1 MTSDEQMKYLAQAP
15 GGIHFQEKVRRPLKA
30 RNIETLQIN
39 VGKKCN
45 LSCRHCHVEAGPER
59 TELMSQATLE
69 ACLGIIK
76 DNPIGTV
83 DITGGSPEMN
93 PGLPW
98 FLGAVS
104 ELNRRIMVR
113 SNLVILTEANYA
125 RFIEIYAKHGIE
137 VVSSL
142 PAYDVDKFERQRGE
156 KTFDRVIEAIRKLNQ
171 TGYGRPGSGLI
182 LNLVHNPVGAYLPG
196 SQSALERDYRIRLSV
211 DYGIYFNSLYCLT
224 NCPVGRYLEFL
235 VRTNNYNDYMRAL
248 ISAFNLS
255 AVDRVMC
262 RTTLS
267 VGWDG
272 TLYDCDFNQMLNLPV
287 NHGAPDH
294 IDDFD
299 LKRLN
304 NRQVMVGNH
313 CFSCTAG
320 AGSSCQGALD
330 QLPISK

>member
-1 MTSDEQMKYLAQAP
+1 MKIEEQIKVLADLP
-15 GGIHFQEKVRRPLKA
+15 RGVHFQEKLINPLKA
-30 RNIETLQIN
+30 SSVDILQIN

-59 TELMSQATLE
+59 TELMSKETME
-69 ACLGIIK
+69 TCLGILA

-93 PGLPW
+93 PELPW
-98 FLGAVS
+98 FLEAVS
-104 ELNRRIMVR
+104 ALGRRIMVR
-113 SNLVILTEANYA
+113 SNLAILTEEKYA
-125 RFIEIYAKHGIE
+125 HFNEIYVKYGIE
-137 VVSSL
+137 VVSSM
-142 PAYDVDKFERQRGE
+142 PAYDINKFERQRGE
-156 KTFDRVIEAIRKLNQ
+156 KTFDRVIEAIRELNQ
-171 TGYGRPGSGLI
+171 MGYGRPGSGLI

-196 SQSALERDYRIRLSV
+196 SQSALEYDYRNRLSG
-211 DYGIYFNSLYCLT
+211 DYGVYFNSLYCLT

-255 AVDRVMC
+255 AVDSVMC

-272 TLYDCDFNQMLNLPV
+272 SLYDCDFNQMLNLPV

-294 IDDFD
+294 IDNFD
-299 LKRLN
+299 LKRLD

-320 AGSSCQGALD
+320 AGSSCQGALE
-330 QLPISK
+330 